1 MLSFSRAFKWLD
13 LILEKYMANVAVLPS
28 AVIISVV
35 VVIIVII
42 AAGAIVALSPG
53 KTSTVISVVTSG
65 VTSVVTSG
73 VTSIAT
79 SVVTSGGPS
88 TCGTATE
95 TIQGA
100 GGTLVFPLMSAWT
113 FAYPQIC
120 SNVKVNYASV
130 GSGAGIAQI
139 TARTVDFGES
149 DAPLTSSQY
158 AGIKNGTLMTIP
170 VSASAVVPAYN
181 IPGVPTGLNFTGA
194 ILANIF
200 LGNIT
205 MWNDP
210 QIVSLNLKANLTAYA
225 ITVVHRSDG
234 SGTMYAFTNYLSDA
248 SATWKTKVGKATS
261 VNWPVGVGCKGNE
274 GVAGCISNTP
284 YSIGPLEIAYE
295 IVNKNLISYGAVK
308 NAAGSFILAN
318 INNTQAAIQAGG
330 SSGLPPGYAHWT
342 NVSII
347 DSIYNNTQATA
358 AYPISTFT
366 YGLVYQVQT
375 DQAKGTALVGFFW
388 WVVNS
393 GQSAGTSI
401 GYVPLPSNV
410 VTLDDTTLNNIT
422 YNGTPLHTG
431 M

>member
-1 MLSFSRAFKWLD
+1 MSHSQKNKFRQRKGIVST
-13 LILEKYMANVAVLPS
+13 LIIA
-28 AVIISVV
+28 VV

-42 AAGAIVALSPG
+42 AAGAFIALNPGG
-53 KTSTVISVVTSG
+53 KTTVFVT
-65 VTSVVTSG
+65 TSVVSTGSG
-73 VTSIAT
+73 GAT
-79 SVVTSGGPS
+79 TITQGGSTITVTSGGPS
-88 TCGTATE
+88 TCGTASE
-95 TIQGA
+95 TVNGA

-113 FAYPQIC
+113 FAYPQVC
-120 SNVKVNYASV
+120 TNVHVNYASV

-149 DAPLTSSQY
+149 DAPLTPTQY
-158 AGIKNGTLMTIP
+158 SGIKNGTLLTVP
-170 VSASAVVPAYN
+170 LSASAVVPAYN
-181 IPGVPTGLNFTGA
+181 VPGVPTGLNFTGA

-210 QIVSLNLKANLTAYA
+210 AIVALNPHANLTAHA

-234 SGTMYAFTNYLSDA
+234 SGTMYAFTNYLSD
-248 SATWKTKVGKATS
+248 SSSTWKTKVGKATS

-274 GVAGCISNTP
+274 GVAGCIGNTP

-308 NAAGSFILAN
+308 NAAGNFILAN

-330 SSGLPPGYAHWT
+330 SSGLPAGNAHWT
-342 NVSII
+342 NVSVI
-347 DSIYNNTQATA
+347 DSIFNNTQATS

-366 YGLVYQVQT
+366 YGLVYQAQS

-393 GQSAGTSI
+393 GQAAGTSI

-410 VTLDDTTLNNIT
+410 VTLDDATLNNIT

>member
-1 MLSFSRAFKWLD
+1 MVRSHSRKKFGQRNGIASTV
-13 LILEKYMANVAVLPS
+13 IVA
-28 AVIISVV
+28 VV

-42 AAGAIVALSPG
+42 AAGAFIALSPG
-53 KTSTVISVVTSG
+53 KTVTSVVTTG
-65 VTSVVTSG
+65 TTAVVTSG
-73 VTSIAT
+73 VTSIVSTTVSA
-79 SVVTSGGPS
+79 SGAS
-88 TCGTATE
+88 NCGAATE
-95 TIQGA
+95 TLNGA

-113 FAYPQIC
+113 FAYPQVC
-120 SNVKVNYASV
+120 PNVHVNYASV

-149 DAPLTSSQY
+149 DAPLSVTQY
-158 AGIKNGTLMTIP
+158 SGIKNGTLMTIP

-194 ILANIF
+194 VLANIF

-205 MWNDP
+205 VWNDP
-210 QIVSLNLKANLTAYA
+210 AIVALNPKANLTSHA

-248 SATWKTKVGKATS
+248 SSVWKTKVGKATS

-274 GVAGCISNTP
+274 GVAGCVSNTP

-295 IVNKNLISYGAVK
+295 IVNKNLISYGAVR
-308 NAAGSFILAN
+308 NAAGNNILAN
-318 INNTQAAIQAGG
+318 INDTQAAIQAGG
-330 SSGLPPGYAHWT
+330 TSGLPPGYAHWT
-342 NVSII
+342 SVSII
-347 DSIYNNTQATA
+347 DSIFNNTQATT
-358 AYPISTFT
+358 AYPITTFT
-366 YGLVYQVQT
+366 YGLVYQQQT

-393 GQSAGTSI
+393 GQAAGSSI

-410 VTLDDTTLNNIT
+410 VTLDDATLNNIT